1 MSWSKRAK
9 DAALGALIVVTLI
22 AGFFAAAWVMDE
34 LRYAGCDELN
44 AARLEHLEPGHEHPG
59 PDSIYVIGVG
69 PGPPP
74 DQLTEYYEA
83 EAEMERAGCPGTG
96 KPGPGD

>member
-1 MSWSKRAK
+1 LSWSKRAK
-9 DAALGALIVVTLI
+9 DAVLGALLIVVLI
-22 AGFFAAAWVMDE
+22 GGFFGAAGVMTM
-34 LRYAGCDELN
+34 LRGSTCDRLN
-44 AARLEHLEPGHEHPG
+44 AERVSHLEPGYEHPG
-59 PDSIYVIGVG
+59 ERSIYVIGVG

-74 DQLTEYYEA
+74 SQLDQYYEA